1 LKRGPSFAL
10 ELLGLDGS
18 LVGQGEGLGVEV
30 SRFRVGIEMPNLY
43 FANKSLKLSNYD

>member
-10 ELLGLDGS
+10 ELLGLDAS

-30 SRFRVGIEMPNLY
+30 SGFRVGIEMPNLY
-43 FANKSLKLSNYD
+43 LTNKSLKLNNYD

>member
-30 SRFRVGIEMPNLY
+30 SGFKVGIEMPNLC
-43 FANKSLKLSNYD
+43 FANNSLKLSNYG